1 MKLIVLSLT
10 TLLAISAAK
19 PQQRPIPRQ
28 QRPTP
33 RQAATCG
40 AIPSFMTTTAAG
52 RIVGGQAAESPI
64 GWQVSVRQCQSGGC
78 HFCGGTILDATTVM
92 SAAHCFTTGQSM
104 SGFYITAGVKNRNDN
119 SGQTIE
125 IANGVWNADMPYQGN
140 NNDFVILKLSSALS
154 FNANVYP
161 ACLPDADHAP
171 EVETPAQTCFV
182 SGWGTLESGANS
194 LPTALQWVA
203 VPTVTNGICSQQYGG
218 GITSSMICAGSPNGG
233 IDSCQGDS
241 GGPFICTGPNGQ
253 GVLTGVVSFGVGCGL
268 ASHSGVYA
276 RTTAVLDWIK
286 ANMDSG
292 TAPPPGPT
300 TQGPPPS
307 PTPSACIDEWIE
319 DGYCDDENNSAAC
332 QFDGGD
338 CCNNDM
344 PNWDWYCSDCACIV
358 GDATTCEV
366 GVPHWVGDNY
376 CDDENNNV
384 MCGFDGG
391 DCCNN
396 DMANWDWYCN
406 DCQCLG

>member
-1 MKLIVLSLT
+1 MKLTIALLV
-10 TLLAISAAK
+10 TLFAISTAK
-19 PQQRPIPRQ
+19 PQNSRQ
-28 QRPTP
+28 KPMPKQN
-33 RQAATCG
+33 AACG
-40 AIPSFMTTTAAG
+40 AFPSFMTAN

-64 GWQVSVRQCQSGGC
+64 PWQVSVRQCQQGFC

-92 SAAHCFTTGQSM
+92 SAAHCFTQGQSM
-104 SGFYITAGVKNRNDN
+104 SGNYITAGVKDRNDN

-140 NNDFVILKLSSALS
+140 NNDFVILKLSSALT
-154 FNANVYP
+154 FNDNVYP

-182 SGWGTLESGANS
+182 SGWGTLESGAQS

-203 VPTVTNGICSQQYGG
+203 VPTVTNTICNSQYGG

-286 ANMDSG
+286 ANMGSG

-300 TQGPPPS
+300 TLPPPT
-307 PTPSACIDEWIE
+307 PPSACIDQWIE
-319 DGYCDDENNSAAC
+319 DGFCDDENNSAAC

-366 GVPHWVGDNY
+366 GVPHWVG
-376 CDDENNNV
+376 
-384 MCGFDGG
+384 
-391 DCCNN
+391 
-396 DMANWDWYCN
+396 
-406 DCQCLG
+406 

>member
-1 MKLIVLSLT
+1 MGQRILLLIKMLLKTFIFVSLMAVAMGGPAT
-10 TLLAISAAK
+10 
-19 PQQRPIPRQ
+19 RPPA
-28 QRPTP
+28 RPTYPP
-33 RQAATCG
+33 RNGESCG
-40 AIPSFMTTTAAG
+40 NFPSFMTG
-52 RIVGGQAAESPI
+52 DRIVGGEDAAAPI
-64 GWQVSVRQCQSGGC
+64 PWQVSVRNGQSGWG

-104 SGFYITAGVKNRNDN
+104 SGFFVTAGVVNRNDN

-161 ACLPDADHAP
+161 ACLPDANHAP

-182 SGWGTLESGANS
+182 SGWGTLSSGANS
-194 LPTALQWVA
+194 LPSALQWVA
-203 VPTVTNGICSQQYGG
+203 VPTVTNGVCNQQYNG
-218 GITSSMICAGSPNGG
+218 GITSSMICAGSPSGG

-292 TAPPPGPT
+292 TAPPPATT
-300 TQGPPPS
+300 TQGPVTNTTTQGPVTNTTMPPS
-307 PTPSACIDEWIE
+307 SDCMGVVEWIG
-319 DGYCDDENNSAAC
+319 DGLCDDMNNNIEC
-332 QFDGGD
+332 QLDGG
-338 CCNNDM
+338 
-344 PNWDWYCSDCACIV
+344 
-358 GDATTCEV
+358 
-366 GVPHWVGDNY
+366 
-376 CDDENNNV
+376 
-384 MCGFDGG
+384 
-391 DCCNN
+391 
-396 DMANWDWYCN
+396 
-406 DCQCLG
+406 